1 MTKKNPDQLFA
12 DLLQND
18 SVGQPDRAIED
29 RLMYS
34 FLLKSGK
41 STVRQNS
48 FASFFGWMFSAQGVG
63 VKIATIS
70 LVVFFSVIHTQNYF
84 GSDGINGSDTSM
96 QERSLVADSAHFIQL
111 VDSLRVDSLN

>member
-84 GSDGINGSDTSM
+84 GSDGLNGSDANM

>member
-12 DLLQND
+12 DLLKND

-70 LVVFFSVIHTQNYF
+70 MVVFFSVIHTQNF
-84 GSDGINGSDTSM
+84 FESGGISSGDSISH
-96 QERSLVADSAHFIQL
+96 ERSLVADSAHFIQF